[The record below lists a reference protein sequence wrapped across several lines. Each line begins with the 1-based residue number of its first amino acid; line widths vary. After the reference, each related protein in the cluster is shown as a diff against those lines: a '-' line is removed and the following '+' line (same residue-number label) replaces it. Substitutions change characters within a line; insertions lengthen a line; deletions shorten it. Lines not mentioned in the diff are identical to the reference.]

1 MSEGLGE
8 WDPRVLPNR
17 LKELIDEI
25 IYSVAVQDNS
35 KAIRAITDMF
45 SDVRNPKLICI
56 DSGIKKV
63 EKKVKGSFGER
74 ARQTKNNQ
82 RMYCPRQRLLFHGHR
97 LRW

>member
-63 EKKVKGSFGER
+63 EKKVKGSFGIVDAFVTVSYTHLR
-74 ARQTKNNQ
+74 AHET
-82 RMYCPRQRLLFHGHR
+82 
-97 LRW
+97 

>member
-45 SDVRNPKLICI
+45 SDVRNPKLY
-56 DSGIKKV
+56 KKV
-63 EKKVKGSFGER
+63 RKYYQNEGVEFSGDPLDDYEIVIDYLSEDLDG
-74 ARQTKNNQ
+74 
-82 RMYCPRQRLLFHGHR
+82 
-97 LRW
+97 

>member
-17 LKELIDEI
+17 LKGLIDEI

-63 EKKVKGSFGER
+63 EKKKRKRTPIVLRSLCVLLSFFVILI
-74 ARQTKNNQ
+74 
-82 RMYCPRQRLLFHGHR
+82 LL
-97 LRW
+97 LLVSSK

>member
-35 KAIRAITDMF
+35 KAIRAHYGY
-45 SDVRNPKLICI
+45 V
-56 DSGIKKV
+56 
-63 EKKVKGSFGER
+63 
-74 ARQTKNNQ
+74 
-82 RMYCPRQRLLFHGHR
+82 
-97 LRW
+97 